1 MNAEKQRL
9 GRRRSRTAISILY
22 ILSILLISFSAF
34 AQSSGTAGSVDGKVT
49 DPTGA
54 VVVGAKVKIQNPV
67 SGYSQTATT
76 DGVGLFHFRNVPY
89 NPYHL
94 SVTAPGF
101 TSQAQD
107 VNVRSAVPV
116 VASIQLELQ
125 GTQQSVT
132 VEATAE
138 DLIERDPTAH
148 TDIDSSLIKTM
159 PVESANGGLNSVIRQ
174 GTAAVTSDSN
184 GSMHPM
190 GEHAETT
197 IALDGQLIS
206 DQQGSTFSNQ
216 VSPNTVQSMEV
227 ISGVPPAEFGDK
239 ASLTV
244 RVVSKSGLGIP
255 RMFGSISAGYASFGT
270 ADGDISWGA
279 GNEKIGN
286 FFSVDGV
293 NSGRYLDTPEFRVL
307 HARGNNENIFDRFD
321 YQVSAADAFHLNLSA
336 ARTWFQSPNQFDQ
349 QLRGQDQR
357 QQIKS
362 FNIAPSYTHVFSP
375 ETLLSANAWVR
386 QDRVGYFPSRNVF
399 FDLPATLAQGRRLTN
414 AGMKADFSYVKGIHN
429 FKAGVQFQ
437 HTFLSENFQTGL
449 TDPTFNAVCRTPAGV
464 PIVDPT
470 VLNPAC
476 TAPGEQVN
484 PNFNPGLLPFDLTR
498 GGTLFRFSG
507 RTDIKEEALY
517 AQDNI
522 TLGQFNFMLGVRGD
536 NYNGLSHGHQL
547 EPRLG
552 LSYNIKRSNTVL
564 RMGYG
569 RIFVTPFNE
578 NLILSSSTG
587 QGGLA
592 TNVLGAFGARPLT
605 PAKRNQ
611 FNAGFQQAFGKY
623 LVVDGEYFW
632 KYTNPD
638 YDFDVLLNT
647 PLTFP
652 IQWRKSKIDG
662 FGIRVNM
669 PQYHG
674 FSAYSV
680 LGHSRSRFFGPELGG
695 ILFNS
700 PVSNTVFR
708 IDHDQAFQQTTHLQ
722 YQYKPNYP
730 WFMFNW
736 RYDSGEV
743 AGRAPFATDT
753 TTPVD
758 LTGLTGDQQAQIG
771 LFCGSTFATLN
782 NPLASCA
789 PSLLGASRVRI
800 PAPGTQNDDRNPS
813 RIAPRN
819 LFDAGVGLDNIF
831 RKDRYKTNLRFTAV
845 NLTNKE
851 ALYNFLSTFSG
862 THFVAPRTY
871 QGQVEFNF

>member
-1 MNAEKQRL
+1 MLFMKM
-9 GRRRSRTAISILY
+9 RSETAISFLFT
-22 ILSILLISFSAF
+22 LSFLLVSFPAF
-34 AQSSGTAGSVDGKVT
+34 TQPSGNAGTVDGKVA

-67 SGYSQTATT
+67 SGYSQTVVT
-76 DGVGLFHFRNVPY
+76 DAVGLFHFRNVPY
-89 NPYHL
+89 NSYHL
-94 SVTAPGF
+94 SVTAQGF
-101 TSQAQD
+101 NPQAQD
-107 VNVRSAVPV
+107 VEVRSAVPV
-116 VASIQLELQ
+116 NTNVQLELQ

-138 DLIERDPTAH
+138 DLIERNPTAH
-148 TDIDSSLIKTM
+148 TDIDSSLIKSI
-159 PVESANGGLNSVIRQ
+159 PESAANSGLNSIISQ

-184 GSMHPM
+184 NSMHPM

-197 IALDGQLIS
+197 FAVDGQPIS
-206 DQQGSTFSNQ
+206 DQQSRTNSNQ
-216 VSPNTVQSMEV
+216 VSANTVQSMEV

-239 ASLTV
+239 ASLTA

-255 RMFGSISAGYASFGT
+255 RSFGSISGEYASFGT
-270 ADGDISWGA
+270 TDGDISWGV
-279 GNEKIGN
+279 GNEKFGN
-286 FFSVDGV
+286 FFSLDGS
-293 NSGRYLDTPEFRVL
+293 NSGRFLDTPEFRVL
-307 HARGNNENIFDRFD
+307 HARGNNENIFDRVD
-321 YQVSAADAFHLNLSA
+321 YQISQADSVHLNLSA
-336 ARTWFQSPNQFDQ
+336 ARSWFQTPNQFDQ
-349 QLRGQDQR
+349 QIVGQDQR
-357 QQIKS
+357 QEIKS
-362 FNIAPSYTHVFSP
+362 FNIAPSYTHIFNP
-375 ETLLSANAWVR
+375 ATLLGVNAWIR
-386 QDRVGYFPSRNVF
+386 QDRIGYFPSSDPF
-399 FDLPATLAQGRRLTN
+399 FDLPATLSQGRRLTN
-414 AGMKADFSYVKGIHN
+414 AGMKTDFSYVKGKHN
-429 FKAGVQFQ
+429 IKVGFQFQ

-449 TDPTFNAVCRTPAGV
+449 TDPTFNAVCLNALGLPITDPA
-464 PIVDPT
+464 

-476 TAPGEQVN
+476 TAAGEQVN

-498 GGTLFRFSG
+498 GGTLFSFKG

-552 LSYNIKRSNTVL
+552 LSYNVKRSNTVL
-564 RMGYG
+564 RIGYG
-569 RIFVTPFNE
+569 RIFVTPYNE

-592 TNVLGAFGARPLT
+592 TNVLGAFGAKPLT

-638 YDFDVLLNT
+638 YDFDVVLNT

-674 FSAYSV
+674 LSAYSV
-680 LGHSRSRFFGPELGG
+680 LGHTRSRFFGPELGG
-695 ILFNS
+695 ILFNA

-722 YQYKPNYP
+722 YQYKPTYP
-730 WFMFNW
+730 WFMFSW

-743 AGRAPFATDT
+743 AGHAPFATDA

-758 LTGLTGDQQAQIG
+758 LTGLTGDQQAQAG
-771 LFCGSTFATLN
+771 LFCGNTFATLN
-782 NPLASCA
+782 TPLTSCA
-789 PSLLGASRVRI
+789 PSLLGATRLGI
-800 PAPGTQNDDRNPS
+800 PAPGTENDDKNPP

-831 RKDRYKTNLRFTAV
+831 HKDRYKTNLRFTAL
-845 NLTNKE
+845 NITNKE

-862 THFVAPRTY
+862 THFVAPRAY
-871 QGQVEFNF
+871 QGQVEFTF